1 MIAVLNEG
9 NILSENSSVTLINL
23 LKVCPIILSS
33 CDRFVMSWHS
43 HNIDNVVVNSFCGDR
58 LYFLLEYNALG
69 FLYSVL
75 EK

>member
-9 NILSENSSVTLINL
+9 NILIENSSVTFINL

-43 HNIDNVVVNSFCGDR
+43 HNVVVNSFCGDR